1 MDSSD
6 ILQSPFT
13 PFSRANYAQQTY
25 PNSSFRH
32 NGMTGS
38 QFPNPPRTAGLKFRR
53 RTESINWRLLAGVDI
68 DRVTEE
74 TDFGCLQQNLLHVTF
89 CNIDSEVDW
98 RYGVDQN
105 LVKLFK
111 LSQLISEYLLHSQEY
126 LTETINFLEI
136 KNRKLQQLNSTL
148 SSKSEKQDT
157 EIVEMKK
164 ESKKKKQLIK
174 ELQAKVAAGAQQYF
188 PCTMCEKSFMS
199 DYFLQ
204 QHIQRRHPD
213 ALPGGVKGGVDE
225 TSGKVEEMEKE
236 MADLKQRLQST
247 ELSLERAKNESY
259 LRDQIELLKTTTLGN
274 ISEGQIPRNIVNPV
288 GQVAEQPNAIQEQ
301 ILQQLND
308 LQLKHEEAK
317 GSDSDRTANTKE
329 LTLYQEKLRKL
340 EVENESQRLLLERLQ
355 NSTRVEVVENE
366 LDGTRR
372 RTTAKGKQP
381 NKQRSLPKQST
392 PKTPK
397 QIQKGSEKVL
407 DRNMEEDQV
416 TDLQAVSVDKDRM
429 VLTSAVEGFD
439 QADFAD
445 EVEPFGSSSV
455 QVCPVIECEHNND
468 NNDQFHYAKA
478 TLNAPTTT
486 VKSRPSAQKTQNPK
500 SSRLSSPDQNGAD
513 LRYPNGS
520 LKVTKD
526 HQTGCKTEKDSQRM
540 SELVDWYRSTHRP
553 RLASHDQKVV
563 YSGQLRASVA
573 SGRKR
578 KRVNFNEQ
586 SGGDEEQRHED
597 EEDEESS
604 EEVEIPAT
612 FSQSERLR
620 RALEND
626 PELLAKLRPEMEQ
639 ILATELKKL
648 GIPEDSTGI
657 SGKTLNSKM
666 RLLSDARAETNRKRD
681 LSQLR
686 QEYSTDIDL
695 IAREKLKNHA
705 KFQSS
710 FLGRTAEPN
719 LSAELGTLDSS
730 SRKTPPAKRVLF
742 SNKNKPSV
750 KKRSGSVD
758 RLNKSPVAS
767 KRTQSFPS
775 ADQQRQ
781 AKSETGPQIGS
792 NGDVKKINADDIEDF
807 SFDDSELDFIP
818 SAKPSAQPVTLAGV
832 NASQTMSSNA
842 AVPSKVNGGGMTS
855 GGDAGSAG
863 AAGSDNSSVGSL
875 KLRPQTNGLVNGNAK
890 AGVVSMSTMLDSEDD
905 EDSDWDKDI
914 EMADMMPGPKPKPRS
929 VAAPVASPNQ
939 NSSFNST
946 NGVQAA
952 AKNLE
957 AKLMSR
963 PDSAAKMAGAVDV
976 FGGGSNPGRAKSGN
990 VKQSGF
996 TSAAHL
1002 GDSESEPFSDDDD
1015 FSKNGSSHGVPA
1027 ASSGHKSNFG
1037 LPVMSSTLMTDKKGP
1052 NGSTA
1057 GNNHRTPTA
1066 SNGKTT
1072 VGSSVTA
1079 TNKESIVSVTSFDS
1093 ETLSDF
1099 DL

>member
-445 EVEPFGSSSV
+445 EVEPFGSSS
-455 QVCPVIECEHNND
+455 
-468 NNDQFHYAKA
+468 
-478 TLNAPTTT
+478 
-486 VKSRPSAQKTQNPK
+486 
-500 SSRLSSPDQNGAD
+500 
-513 LRYPNGS
+513 
-520 LKVTKD
+520 
-526 HQTGCKTEKDSQRM
+526 
-540 SELVDWYRSTHRP
+540 
-553 RLASHDQKVV
+553 
-563 YSGQLRASVA
+563 
-573 SGRKR
+573 
-578 KRVNFNEQ
+578 EQ

-612 FSQSERLR
+612 FSQSERLRQQIGGDEEQRHEDEEDEESSEEVEIPATFCQSERLR

>member
-445 EVEPFGSSSV
+445 EVEPFGSSS
-455 QVCPVIECEHNND
+455 
-468 NNDQFHYAKA
+468 
-478 TLNAPTTT
+478 
-486 VKSRPSAQKTQNPK
+486 
-500 SSRLSSPDQNGAD
+500 
-513 LRYPNGS
+513 
-520 LKVTKD
+520 
-526 HQTGCKTEKDSQRM
+526 
-540 SELVDWYRSTHRP
+540 
-553 RLASHDQKVV
+553 
-563 YSGQLRASVA
+563 
-573 SGRKR
+573 
-578 KRVNFNEQ
+578 EQ